1 MSVFRGGLAQL
12 GERLICIQEVA
23 GSTPVSSTKQG
34 INIDMKKIFTL
45 LSLFLL
51 TNCSMPLVSSLGG
64 SAVTGVVSGKA
75 THSAVSAGVDIMM
88 YEQTGKTTKQHLFT
102 KVFPDKDIDKS
113 KTIVLYEDFKDKV
126 IVASKQDD
134 YFLMP

>member
-1 MSVFRGGLAQL
+1 M
-12 GERLICIQEVA
+12 
-23 GSTPVSSTKQG
+23 
-34 INIDMKKIFTL
+34 DMKKIFTL

-88 YEQTGKTTKQHLFT
+88 YEQTGKTTKQHLYT

>member
-1 MSVFRGGLAQL
+1 
-12 GERLICIQEVA
+12 
-23 GSTPVSSTKQG
+23 
-34 INIDMKKIFTL
+34 MKKIYTI
-45 LSLFLL
+45 LSLLLL
-51 TNCSMPLVSSLGG
+51 TNCSMPLVSSIGG

-88 YEQTGKTTKQHLFT
+88 YEHTGKTTKQHLYT
-102 KVFPDKDIDKS
+102 KVFPDKDLNKS

-134 YFLMP
+134 YCLMP

>member
-1 MSVFRGGLAQL
+1 ML
-12 GERLICIQEVA
+12 
-23 GSTPVSSTKQG
+23 
-34 INIDMKKIFTL
+34 
-45 LSLFLL
+45 LL
-51 TNCSMPLVSSLGG
+51 TNCSLPLVGSLSG

-88 YEQTGKTTKQHLFT
+88 YEQTGKTTKQHLYT

>member
-1 MSVFRGGLAQL
+1 
-12 GERLICIQEVA
+12 
-23 GSTPVSSTKQG
+23 
-34 INIDMKKIFTL
+34 MKKIYTI
-45 LSLFLL
+45 LSLLLL
-51 TNCSMPLVSSLGG
+51 TNCSMPLVSSIGG

-88 YEQTGKTTKQHLFT
+88 YEHTGKTTKQHLYT
-102 KVFPDKDIDKS
+102 KVFPDKDLNKS

-134 YFLMP
+134 YYLMP

>member
-1 MSVFRGGLAQL
+1 M

-88 YEQTGKTTKQHLFT
+88 YEQTGKTTKQHLYT
-102 KVFPDKDIDKS
+102 KMFPDKDVDKS
-113 KTIVLYEDFKDKV
+113 KTIVLYLSL
-126 IVASKQDD
+126 IHI
-134 YFLMP
+134 

>member
-1 MSVFRGGLAQL
+1 
-12 GERLICIQEVA
+12 
-23 GSTPVSSTKQG
+23 
-34 INIDMKKIFTL
+34 MKKIYTI
-45 LSLFLL
+45 LSLLLL
-51 TNCSMPLVSSLGG
+51 TNCSMPLVSSIGG

-88 YEQTGKTTKQHLFT
+88 YERTGKTTKQHLYT
-102 KVFPDKDIDKS
+102 KVFPDKDLNKS

-134 YFLMP
+134 YYLMP

>member
-1 MSVFRGGLAQL
+1 
-12 GERLICIQEVA
+12 
-23 GSTPVSSTKQG
+23 
-34 INIDMKKIFTL
+34 MKKIYTI
-45 LSLFLL
+45 LSLLLL
-51 TNCSMPLVSSLGG
+51 TNCSMPLVSSIGG

-88 YEQTGKTTKQHLFT
+88 YEHTGKTTKQHLYT
-102 KVFPDKDIDKS
+102 KVFPDKDLNKS

>member
-1 MSVFRGGLAQL
+1 
-12 GERLICIQEVA
+12 
-23 GSTPVSSTKQG
+23 
-34 INIDMKKIFTL
+34 MKKIYTI
-45 LSLFLL
+45 LSLLLL
-51 TNCSMPLVSSLGG
+51 TNCSMPLVSSIGG

-88 YEQTGKTTKQHLFT
+88 YEQTGKTTKQHLYT
-102 KVFPDKDIDKS
+102 KVFPDKDVDKS

>member
-1 MSVFRGGLAQL
+1 
-12 GERLICIQEVA
+12 
-23 GSTPVSSTKQG
+23 
-34 INIDMKKIFTL
+34 MKKIYTL
-45 LSLFLL
+45 LSLLLL
-51 TNCSMPLVSSLGG
+51 TNCSMPLVSSIGG

-88 YEQTGKTTKQHLFT
+88 YEHTGKTTKQHLYT
-102 KVFPDKDIDKS
+102 KVFPDKDLNKS

-134 YFLMP
+134 YYLMP

>member
-1 MSVFRGGLAQL
+1 
-12 GERLICIQEVA
+12 
-23 GSTPVSSTKQG
+23 
-34 INIDMKKIFTL
+34 
-45 LSLFLL
+45 
-51 TNCSMPLVSSLGG
+51 MPLVSSLGG

-102 KVFPDKDIDKS
+102 KVFPNKNVDKS
-113 KTIVLYEDFKDKV
+113 KTIVLYEDFKGKV